1 MDVGNEALRLLL
13 DILRVEGGG
22 GDAEGDEFMA
32 VDEQTVSEAE
42 CCICGGLSLNVISA
56 KVGVVVVDGGRSEGG
71 FGSGDFGRNRFGLGK
86 VIEDLY
92 DLGSGLGEVW
102 GLEGNEE
109 RSQALFDL
117 LLFSTF

>member
-13 DILRVEGGG
+13 DVLRVEGGSG
-22 GDAEGDEFMA
+22 EAEGDEFMA
-32 VDEQTVSEAE
+32 VDKQAVSKAE

-56 KVGVVVVDGGRSEGG
+56 KVGVVVVDGGRGEGG
-71 FGSGDFGRNRFGLGK
+71 FGSGDLDKNSFRLGK
-86 VIEDLY
+86 VIEDLC
-92 DLGSGLGEVW
+92 DLCSSLGEVW